1 TRMAP
6 VFTGTTGDFVV
17 PNLTPDTYTIE
28 VTLEGFQAVRRA
40 GLVVGGAD
48 RVNIGAL
55 TLTVGSASETVTV
68 TAESPLIQTQ
78 SGERSFSISAE
89 AVQAI
94 AVNGRAYNTLTNLA
108 PGVVA
113 GTVNGLRANQN
124 TLQIDG
130 ITSVDT
136 GNNGNAVTLS
146 VDAVQEV
153 KVLTS
158 SYQAEFGRSAGAQ
171 ISAVTKSGTQQ
182 FRGSLYGDRRRDD
195 LNSNTWLN
203 QVRGL
208 PKQKINQSD
217 QGYTIGGPVGRP
229 GGGARLFFFFNQE
242 FQQVLTANNE
252 TRVRV
257 PTDLERRGDFSQT
270 LDNAGRLFNLIRDPA
285 AGLPCT
291 AADTRGCF
299 ADGGVLGRIPRNRL
313 YDVGLR
319 VLNMYPLPNSP
330 GTADQGYN
338 FITQ

>member
-1 TRMAP
+1 MEWRLFVRGLVTVSVVGIALSRPALAQITTGTLAGAVRDEQGLPVPGATVTLVSEARGTRMAP

-17 PNLTPDTYTIE
+17 LNVTPDTYTAEI
-28 VTLEGFQAVRRA
+28 TLEGFHPVRRA
-40 GLVVGGAD
+40 GIVVSGAD

-94 AVNGRAYNTLTNLA
+94 AVNGRNYNNLINLA

-113 GTVNGLRANQN
+113 GTVNGLRVNQN

-136 GNNGNAVTLS
+136 GNNGNAVTLT

-153 KVLTS
+153 KVLTA
-158 SYQAEFGRSAGAQ
+158 SYQAEYGRSAGAQ

-182 FRGSLYGDRRRDD
+182 FRGSLYADRRRDD

-203 QVRGL
+203 EVRGL

-229 GGGARLFFFFNQE
+229 NGARLFFFLNQE
-242 FQQVLTANNE
+242 FQQVLGNRKVNMGSFE
-252 TRVRV
+252 
-257 PTDLERRGDFSQT
+257 
-270 LDNAGRLFNLIRDPA
+270 NLF
-285 AGLPCT
+285 G
-291 AADTRGCF
+291 
-299 ADGGVLGRIPRNRL
+299 GRIL
-313 YDVGLR
+313 
-319 VLNMYPLPNSP
+319 
-330 GTADQGYN
+330 
-338 FITQ
+338 